1 MAFRL
6 RKGRFE
12 SVVLFS
18 FFIGIFSNLD
28 SEDLQI
34 TNSYPASCCSWPWS
48 GARGRPCHRSSHQ
61 VLGENHFLKQP
72 KIERNSLVQ
81 PTAVKEKRVKPCS
94 RQTSEIFLA
103 TTINRDKS
111 STVLIYQSIK
121 GSTFKLTIPAI
132 ETTSGWWSPRRWT
145 PTLSPC
151 WPQFLSP
158 MYVAIFL
165 SCCLFDCT
173 NKNWHILSRLKG
185 WGWSVEALEWLFLQ
199 LIHRLN

>member
-1 MAFRL
+1 MLLLAL
-6 RKGRFE
+6 EWSTGTPMP
-12 SVVLFS
+12 S
-18 FFIGIFSNLD
+18 FLS
-28 SEDLQI
+28 
-34 TNSYPASCCSWPWS
+34 P
-48 GARGRPCHRSSHQ
+48 GAHRSNQQ
-61 VLGENHFLKQP
+61 VLGEHHFLKRP
-72 KIERNSLVQ
+72 KIERKSFVQ
-81 PTAVKEKRVKPCS
+81 PTALKEKRVKPCS

-111 STVLIYQSIK
+111 STVLIYQPIK

-158 MYVAIFL
+158 MYVALFL
-165 SCCLFDCT
+165 SCCLFDST

-185 WGWSVEALEWLFLQ
+185 WGWSVEALEWPFLQ